1 MAVDLPANDE
11 RQDYLRATTEIIE
24 GERRVRPFAKQDSS
38 MLANL
43 SRAEAL
49 VIRPAFAE
57 PAKAGDPCR
66 IIRLR

>member
-1 MAVDLPANDE
+1 MVD
-11 RQDYLRATTEIIE
+11 

-49 VIRPAFAE
+49 VIRRAFAE

-66 IIRLR
+66 VIRLR